1 MTNQH
6 AFGKASPSR
15 AAGRLA
21 RLASTLAVCT
31 VLLAMS
37 ASHAAAEPFFG
48 LQASNNYPEKA
59 SDMETV
65 AQSGAQ
71 YWRLGFDCYRWKEN
85 GEKILAAWD
94 SDVRLAW
101 EHNLNILAVVGARCE
116 SASGALP
123 NTTERQPGGV
133 WERFLSA
140 VVARYG
146 YGGSF
151 WSGKEHPTALHV
163 WEVWNEPNLGENG
176 VNGVADGVKYG
187 EFLKRSAEVL
197 HAAQGTFFPTT
208 VLFGG
213 MFSCQTSGENGNKS
227 PHDFLKEAAS
237 IPGGLN
243 TFLVNGVGLHPYSFA
258 TWKTIEKNGKKEEVP
273 VHNELTGV
281 VNNIES
287 VRNDVNA
294 YLSSE
299 TGIWVT
305 EVGWGVEPEA
315 SPEHFRERV
324 TPQYQAELVGALLN
338 WATQNA
344 SRLKLQSL
352 IYYMYRDANFN
363 GRWDSYAGLVKEDD
377 CAQGEYRPAWFAYQA
392 GTGTP
397 FWSPQTAT
405 IQADTGS
412 MFTWRN
418 NEGGVNRSLG
428 MAPGTSPSIAGMTR
442 GGMWGR
448 GCTVA
453 FQSNT
458 GQLFTWT
465 PTTGGATTGLGMASG
480 TSPSVSALPSGGF
493 ATAFQSSAGA
503 LWTYTSKDGG
513 NNRLLGMWPGT
524 SPSIATGPGGN
535 YYVAI
540 QANTGNLFTWS
551 TTESGLN
558 RGFGMAPGTS
568 PSIGI
573 LPSGEML
580 IAFQA
585 NTGTLWL
592 WSPKGGGFNTLLGM
606 AKGTSPSLAVLPN
619 GSYAVAIQA
628 NTGTLWTWTPSEA
641 GVNRLAG
648 MAPST
653 SPTIAARPHD
663 AYAIAFQANTGTL
676 WTWAPGE
683 GAVNR
688 LLGMWPKT
696 SPAIESGAT
705 PFPSPITE

>member
-1 MTNQH
+1 MMTTQH
-6 AFGKASPSR
+6 PLGRASFNR
-15 AAGRLA
+15 AVGRFALF
-21 RLASTLAVCT
+21 ASAVAACA

-37 ASHAAAEPFFG
+37 APRADAEPFFG
-48 LQASNNYPEKA
+48 LQASNNYPEKV
-59 SDMETV
+59 SDMENV
-65 AQSGAQ
+65 ARSGAQ

-85 GEKILAAWD
+85 GEKILPAWD
-94 SDVRLAW
+94 TMVLRAW
-101 EHNLNILAVVGARCE
+101 EHNLNILATVGTRCE
-116 SASGALP
+116 AASGAFPEPGELVA
-123 NTTERQPGGV
+123 GGV

-151 WSGKEHPTALHV
+151 WSGKENPTAIHV
-163 WEVWNEPNLGENG
+163 WEVWNEPNLGPNG
-176 VNGVADGVKYG
+176 VNGVANGVKYG
-187 EFLKRSAEVL
+187 ELLKRSAEVL

-213 MFSCQTSGENGNKS
+213 LFSCETNSKNGNKS
-227 PHDFLKEAAS
+227 VHDFLQEAAS
-237 IPGGLN
+237 VGLS
-243 TFLVNGVGLHPYSFA
+243 TSLVNGVGLHPYHFA
-258 TWKTIEKNGKKEEVP
+258 TWQTVEKEGKKVEQI
-273 VHNELTGV
+273 VHNELMGV
-281 VNNIES
+281 ENNINAA
-287 VRNDVNA
+287 RAYVNEF
-294 YLSSE
+294 LSSG
-299 TGIWVT
+299 TGLWIT
-305 EVGWGVEPEA
+305 EVGWGVQPEA
-315 SPEHFRERV
+315 SPEKNTEPV
-324 TPQYQAELVGALLN
+324 TPQYQAELVAALLP
-338 WATQNA
+338 WAAQHA
-344 SRLKLQSL
+344 STLNLKSL
-352 IYYMYRDANFN
+352 IYYMYRDANWN
-363 GRWDSYAGLVKEDD
+363 GKWDSFSGLVKEDD
-377 CAQGEYRPAWFAYQA
+377 CAQGEFRPAWFAYQA
-392 GTGTP
+392 ATGAP
-397 FWSPQTAT
+397 YWSPQTVS
-405 IQADTGS
+405 IQANTGS

-418 NEGGVNRSLG
+418 NEGGVSRNLG

-442 GGMWGR
+442 AGMWGK

-480 TSPSVSALPSGGF
+480 TSPSVSALPGGGF

-503 LWTYTSKDGG
+503 LWTYTSKDGA

-535 YYVAI
+535 YYAAV

-551 TTESGLN
+551 TTESGIN
-558 RGFGMAPGTS
+558 RGLGMAPGTS
-568 PSIGI
+568 PSIAI

-580 IAFQA
+580 VAFQA

-592 WSPKGGGFNTLLGM
+592 WSPKGGGYNTLVGM
-606 AKGTSPSLAVLPN
+606 AKGTSPSIAALPN
-619 GSYAVAIQA
+619 GSYAVAVQA

-653 SPTIAARPHD
+653 SPSITARPHD
-663 AYAIAFQANTGTL
+663 GYAIAFQANTGTL

-683 GAVNR
+683 GGVNR
-688 LLGMWPKT
+688 LLGMWSKS

-705 PFPSPITE
+705 PFPSPTTE